1 MKDLELRFTQK
12 EDYSELSDWW
22 DWWRWKDSKPG
33 LELLDDL
40 KYGLMVSNEIQNI
53 CAGFLYFTNAKAF
66 GLLEFVISNPKIKNK
81 DLRRESQIFLLSS
94 LIVFARKQGVKV
106 LFSSI
111 RNPNL
116 IKTYQECGFVIGSKN
131 SNEMICKL

>member
-1 MKDLELRFTQK
+1 MKDLELRYTQK
-12 EDYSELSDWW
+12 EDYPELSDWW
-22 DWWRWKDSKPG
+22 DWWRWKDSKPS

-40 KYGLMVSNEIQNI
+40 KHGLMVSNEIENI
-53 CAGFLYFTNAKAF
+53 CAGFLYFTNARAF
-66 GLLEFVISNPKIKNK
+66 GLLEFVISNPGIKNK

-94 LIVFARKQGVKV
+94 LIALARKQGVKV

-116 IKTYQECGFVIGSKN
+116 IKTYQECGFVLGSKN